1 MEYKADLIKDKT
13 YQITKEYKGKQIKFN
28 VVVANDESEIP
39 GLVDFYMN
47 SLENPLNIN
56 LTQNQ
61 NNVNLNEVLLQ
72 QQELISQLQAEI
84 NSIKQKI
91 E

>member
-1 MEYKADLIKDKT
+1 MDYKVEQFNNKT
-13 YQITKEYKGKQIKFN
+13 YRITTELNGEEISFN

-39 GLVDFYMN
+39 DLVAHHLNF
-47 SLENPLNIN
+47 LQNPPVIN
-56 LTQNQ
+56 YQSQ
-61 NNVNLNEVLLQ
+61 PSIPNVNELLLQ
-72 QQELISQLQAEI
+72 QQELILQLQAEI